1 MRSQLAWKAAGSLA
15 WGPTMPAECLRDTK
29 MVRSHFGRLIPMAVL
44 ITVPRGQALVGS
56 APGDKAAVG
65 RTGTATTLGSGRR
78 REVVVEN
85 GEHYSS
91 QRSSASAVSQRA
103 AALRRRT
110 WRSAPDGGAGAGAG
124 LGAAVGLSASGG
136 RSFAARA
143 VEDRGL
149 DVNSRRSWGGSDG
162 NSAHLALWRME
173 RLEGKSA
180 AGMGRLEM
188 RRAAEERVG
197 ESRAGLVGRC
207 PGFPVLGL

>member
-1 MRSQLAWKAAGSLA
+1 MTRGDAVAAGVEGRRFAGLGTNDACRMSPGHEDGAISLWTSHPNGGA
-15 WGPTMPAECLRDTK
+15 DYSTK
-29 MVRSHFGRLIPMAVL
+29 GA
-44 ITVPRGQALVGS
+44 G
-56 APGDKAAVG
+56 VG
-65 RTGTATTLGSGRR
+65 RKRARRQGSGRR